1 MARRKDDFYPTTDDD
16 AIAKL
21 LKHWDIFEDSEI
33 FECCSGEGHLVKQL
47 ELQSYRHVWRGDIN
61 STSHYFDATNPDDWK
76 PYKGIEYVITNPPFN
91 KVMEI
96 LPLAK
101 DFSKYGVAML
111 LGLNF
116 LEPCKNRVDW
126 LIDNPIS
133 KIISIP
139 RMSFTGD
146 GKKAPRSTAW
156 FVWDK
161 QCNKQEIIIE
171 R

>member
-1 MARRKDDFYPTTDDD
+1 MPRRENDFYPTTDNN

-21 LKHWDIFEDSEI
+21 LEHWNIFHDATI
-33 FECCSGEGHLVKQL
+33 FECCCGEGHLVKQL
-47 ELQSYRHVWRGDIN
+47 ESQGFYVYRGDI
-61 STSHYFDATNPDDWK
+61 TSVYHPFDATIPEHWK
-76 PYKGIEYVITNPPFN
+76 YYKTIDYTITNPPFN

-101 DFSKYGVAML
+101 KHSKYGVAIL

-116 LEPCKNRVDW
+116 LEPCHNRIDW
-126 LIDNPIS
+126 LKDNPIS

-139 RMSFTGD
+139 RISYTGD
-146 GKKAPRSTAW
+146 GKTAPRSTAW

-161 QCNKQEIIIE
+161 TTTIQRIVIT

>member
-1 MARRKDDFYPTTDDD
+1 MPRRKDDFYPTTDDG

-21 LKHWDIFEDSEI
+21 MKHCDIYEDSEI
-33 FECCSGEGHLVKQL
+33 FECCYGEGHLVKQL
-47 ELQSYRHVWRGDIN
+47 ESQGFENVYKGDIN
-61 STSHYFDATNPDDWK
+61 CNAHRFDATSYDHWDCNGKVD
-76 PYKGIEYVITNPPFN
+76 YVITNPPFS
-91 KVMEI
+91 KVMDI

-101 DFSKYGVAML
+101 DFSEYGVAML

-139 RMSFTGD
+139 RISFTGD
-146 GKKAPRSTAW
+146 GKTAQRSTAW

-161 QCNKQEIIIE
+161 KTTRQEIIIE

>member
-1 MARRKDDFYPTTDDD
+1 MTRRKDDFYPTTDDG

-21 LKHWDIFEDSEI
+21 MKHWNIFYDANI
-33 FECCSGEGHLVKQL
+33 FECCHGEGHLVKQL
-47 ELQSYRHVWRGDIN
+47 ELQGFESVYQGDISSN
-61 STSHYFDATNPDDWK
+61 DYHFDATNPEHW
-76 PYKGIEYVITNPPFN
+76 EYWTTIDYTITNPPFN

-101 DFSKYGVAML
+101 KHSKYGVAML

-116 LEPCKNRVDW
+116 LEPCHNRIDW
-126 LIDNPIS
+126 LKDNPIS

-139 RMSFTGD
+139 RISFTGD
-146 GKKAPRSTAW
+146 GKTAQRSTAW